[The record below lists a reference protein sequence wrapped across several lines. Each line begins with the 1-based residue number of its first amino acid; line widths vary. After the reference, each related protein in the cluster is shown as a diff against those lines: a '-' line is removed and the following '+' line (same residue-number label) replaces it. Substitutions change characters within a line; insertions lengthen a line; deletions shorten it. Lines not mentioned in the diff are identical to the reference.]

1 MGSGSA
7 SNNRLP
13 AIPSGGLSLMAQRG
27 PSENRNGLLRRMEFG
42 KSSMLKIS
50 ATSADAPAGRRCR
63 DFFAIGISRFFDR
76 TLNLRQLDRPDS
88 KP

>member
-1 MGSGSA
+1 
-7 SNNRLP
+7 
-13 AIPSGGLSLMAQRG
+13 MAQRG

-63 DFFAIGISRFFDR
+63 DFFVEKAPLMRDR
-76 TLNLRQLDRPDS
+76 RRWLRVKRNALERSSQ
-88 KP
+88 KET

>member
-1 MGSGSA
+1 
-7 SNNRLP
+7 
-13 AIPSGGLSLMAQRG
+13 
-27 PSENRNGLLRRMEFG
+27 MEFG